1 MLLFVENCCPFII
14 MMSSRKNKQKA
25 TESEIVKMLRF
36 FGKFWLFY
44 YNDVIINF

>member
-1 MLLFVENCCPFII
+1 MKTPKIFDKQGGKEN
-14 MMSSRKNKQKA
+14 KKKKKKA